1 MNKVTVSL
9 FSQNTQIE
17 KQLKMFLERFSSLQM
32 KSICHDSVAVIDCF
46 AMHTPDIWFV
56 EIISEED
63 LNIILEIKP
72 LPPFVVAISPDN
84 LNIRTLLNRGI
95 FDAIPIDFSMEDFC
109 SVIKKISHII
119 NRYKLQAR
127 ELREPAMDYFE
138 FPGGA
143 KNYIFVNVKNRR
155 RKIIFNKVTMIEK
168 TGSSL
173 KILIEEEE
181 PIYYNSTLTHFL
193 NRLPE
198 GMFSRIN
205 GSTVVNI
212 NKVSNY
218 SKNEIIINKTV
229 KKITRQYAKSFFQ
242 ALEA

>member
-9 FSQNTQIE
+9 FSQDTQIE
-17 KQLKMFLERFSSLQM
+17 KQLNVILERFSSLQI
-32 KSICHDSVAVIDCF
+32 KSICHDYVAVIDCF

-56 EIISEED
+56 EIISEKD
-63 LNIILEIKP
+63 LNDILEIKP
-72 LPPFVVAISPDN
+72 LPPFIVAISPDN
-84 LNIRTLLNRGI
+84 LNIRNLLNRGI
-95 FDAIPIDFSMEDFC
+95 FDIIPMDFSMEILC

-119 NRYKLQAR
+119 NRYKLQVH
-127 ELREPAMDYFE
+127 ELRESTMDYFE
-138 FPGGA
+138 PAGGA

-168 TGSSL
+168 IGSSL
-173 KILIEEEE
+173 KILIEDED

-198 GMFSRIN
+198 GMFLRIN

-229 KKITRQYAKSFFQ
+229 KKITRQYAKAFFKV
-242 ALEA
+242 LET